1 MITAQLW
8 LNCGSIKSHFGL
20 SVFSLGSVQ
29 LCGSVYGQFGLS
41 LHTVGS
47 VFGLTLVQFLLPF
60 GSFYAQFLPTLA
72 SRSLTLSDAVQV
84 DRLHNYLSDQGV
96 IPGVLI
102 CNGDQV

>member
-47 VFGLTLVQFLLPF
+47 VFGFIQSGGGFIGGRLGSLLGGDLDF
-60 GSFYAQFLPTLA
+60 GCLFFVVL
-72 SRSLTLSDAVQV
+72 
-84 DRLHNYLSDQGV
+84 RL
-96 IPGVLI
+96 
-102 CNGDQV
+102 